1 MNSIFSTAFTRCPI
15 VNLTKTAAFIAS
27 AVNWSYSYKVDVTQC
42 AFAATIRK
50 TALKNLASRGVFCF
64 YAPLIRF
71 PFVVIAACSLRRTYE
86 RMCDKTH
93 GSFLCFINCLSA
105 TRRCVCINFIVDQ
118 KTEIP

>member
-64 YAPLIRF
+64 YPPPYFAIP
-71 PFVVIAACSLRRTYE
+71 SLLLLPVHYAE
-86 RMCDKTH
+86 RMSACVIKLTDL
-93 GSFLCFINCLSA
+93 LCAS
-105 TRRCVCINFIVDQ
+105 
-118 KTEIP
+118 